1 MNVYQEY
8 PGTSEHKKLL
18 HAIVSYYH
26 NDPRI
31 LAVILFGSLGRGN
44 WDRYS
49 DLDLDI
55 VLVDNVEI
63 DVIEELTL
71 LCKSFT
77 AIDEQAALIIPDHD
91 DAGDIVLFSLRE
103 LSIRYHPLATT
114 SPNIID
120 SMQILYGRIDR
131 ATIYVAGL
139 ANRREQD
146 KSLAHLLNMC
156 IRYAVRVNVDLH
168 RQRLWGAIEA
178 LHRMRELLMELF
190 AQSHGGQRSL
200 QAFQA
205 EANRSLQDRLGAT
218 LPRYSLRSAQRALLK
233 LLDFLEQNLE
243 QLTVGRVRLTE
254 VQRTLLKQIRE
265 KQAEIPRRSGRL
277 GKLRREG
284 TLAQVHLLDQAETRD
299 GL

>member
-18 HAIVSYYH
+18 HAVVSYYH

-44 WDRYS
+44 WNRYS

-55 VLVDNVEI
+55 VLADDVEI
-63 DVIEELTL
+63 DVMEELTL

-91 DAGDIVLFSLRE
+91 DAGDILLSSLRE

-131 ATIYVAGL
+131 AIIYAAGL

-146 KSLAHLLNMC
+146 RPPAHLLDMC
-156 IRYAVRVNVDLH
+156 IRYAVGANVDLH

-178 LHRMRELLMELF
+178 LHHMRELLMEMF
-190 AQSHGGQRSL
+190 ARTHGGRRSL
-200 QAFQA
+200 QVFQA
-205 EANRSLQDRLGAT
+205 EADPSLQDRLGAA
-218 LPRYSLRSAQRALLK
+218 LPQYDLHSARRALLQ
-233 LLDFLEQNLE
+233 LLDFLEQDLG
-243 QLTVGRVRLTE
+243 QLTGGQVQLTE
-254 VQRTLLKQIRE
+254 VQREILKQVRMR
-265 KQAEIPRRSGRL
+265 QAEF
-277 GKLRREG
+277 
-284 TLAQVHLLDQAETRD
+284 H
-299 GL
+299 